1 MTEEQ
6 RLFVADAQEIVE
18 RLCRDLEQLR
28 GARNQGRRRRELAA
42 QIFRRVHTLKGS
54 GASLGFKSVSGI
66 AHEFEGVLDGVRL
79 GRVELTDAV
88 LDNFEAAL
96 DAIAGALQAAP
107 SDKVDRNLDSIIQR
121 LKAFAEQSKK
131 QGAIESGLRT
141 ALPPDIARAL
151 SDYDIQHARE
161 AIREG
166 ARLFMISAGFPI
178 ETFDHGFRELS
189 KLLGQSGEIIATVP
203 GESANPDEINFRLLY
218 AAELLGAEVLRQAS
232 TLGRID
238 HTALPIQPAA
248 TPPLASTEK
257 SSTASAAASMDAP
270 VRIELNQLD
279 DLISSASELFR
290 QTTNALV
297 TLGGPSKSEV
307 VDRTVRNLRGRFVEL
322 EERLIK
328 LRLIPV
334 GNVLERAAA
343 RAGRIAARQLGKEV
357 EFEIVGGEVG
367 IEKSLAE
374 IISDPLLH
382 LVRNAITHGIE
393 EPDARRASGKDSTG
407 HVTLAASNHS
417 GRIHITVTDDGCG
430 IDMNRIIEAAN
441 RHGISAENLSMDQ
454 CLRLIFRPG
463 FSTARELSDMSGRGI
478 GLDVVDRAM
487 EIAGGEVRVKTAS
500 ETGTTFAMIIPAAL
514 SMVKCVVV
522 RCGEQ
527 LYAIDAASVSQSD
540 VAIGKA
546 NDEPDE
552 KTNPLLDLAT
562 MLGLN
567 VRRESPE
574 RVVINWKPP
583 VTSVRSNGNSGY
595 RIALD
600 GIVGRQEI
608 LVHSLGRH
616 GARWPAV
623 CGAAEMFDGSVAL
636 VLDVEELLKINSEK
650 AVAQEHR
657 A

>member
-54 GASLGFKSVSGI
+54 GASLGFKSVSSI

-79 GRVELTDAV
+79 GRVELSDAV
-88 LDNFEAAL
+88 LDKFEDAL
-96 DAIAGALQAAP
+96 DAIAGALRAVPA
-107 SDKVDRNLDSIIQR
+107 DKVDRNLDAVIQR
-121 LKAFAEQSKK
+121 LKALAEQSKK

-141 ALPPDIARAL
+141 ALPADIARAL

-166 ARLFMISAGFPI
+166 ARLFIISAGFPI

-203 GESANPDEINFRLLY
+203 GEAANADEINFRLLY
-218 AAELLGAEVLRQAS
+218 AGELLATEVLRQAS

-238 HTALPIQPAA
+238 HTELPIQAAATQPHAATEASSTQTSPAA
-248 TPPLASTEK
+248 NVE
-257 SSTASAAASMDAP
+257 AP

-297 TLGGPSKSEV
+297 SLAGPSKTEV

-334 GNVLERAAA
+334 GEVLERAAS
-343 RAGRIAARQLGKEV
+343 RAGRIAARQLGKDV

-393 EPDARRASGKDSTG
+393 DPDARRASGKNPTG
-407 HVTLAASNHS
+407 RVMLAASNHS
-417 GRIHITVTDDGCG
+417 GRIHITVTDDGRG
-430 IDMNRIIEAAN
+430 IDMNQIVKAATQ
-441 RHGISAENLSMDQ
+441 HGISGDNLSIDQ

-487 EIAGGEVRVKTAS
+487 EIAGGEVRVATEPGA
-500 ETGTTFAMIIPAAL
+500 GTTFAMIVPAAL

-522 RCGEQ
+522 RCREQ
-527 LYAIDAASVSQSD
+527 LYAIDAACVIQSEAAMD
-540 VAIGKA
+540 RA
-546 NDEPDE
+546 NDHSDE
-552 KTNPLLDLAT
+552 EQYPLLDLAT
-562 MLGLN
+562 LLGTNLP
-567 VRRESPE
+567 REPTE
-574 RVVINWKPP
+574 KVVINWKPP
-583 VTSVRSNGNSGY
+583 VTSARSNGNPGY

-636 VLDVEELLKINSEK
+636 VLDLEELIKINSEK
-650 AVAQEHR
+650 ALA
-657 A
+657 